1 MVFLIRAMFGKA
13 LKTNDALAFAVL
25 TGCLRVSKESI
36 FTGLNNFKILSITDT
51 RFDEQFGFTDA
62 EVQKLLS
69 DYHLENRFREVK
81 EWYDGY
87 RFGKADVYCPWDV
100 INFVDR
106 AKDDPE
112 AKPEAY
118 WINTSGNDL
127 VKRFID
133 KAHKTTKNEI
143 ERLIAGEVIENELR
157 LDLTYEEIDQSIE
170 NLWSV
175 LFTTGYLTQV
185 GRTEEGAYRLVIP
198 NREVREVFR
207 LQINEWFKRSIFSN
221 AERLTTFWKPEGDS
235 MALTKPYILVGGIV
249 LFVALLFFFTKLP
262 EIKPEEEKEVTAI
275 VEEKPAASIWKRRQ
289 FVRSVVAQFCYC
301 AAQTGIFGFFINYV
315 TEMDP
320 GISNL
325 RASRIL
331 AFGGMAL
338 FMIGRLSVSFTMKWL
353 APGRLLT
360 WYSLLSAVCMAL
372 VVASVG
378 TLSLYALYLSFF
390 FMSIMFPTIFA
401 LGLEGMGVYTK
412 KASSYIVMGVAGG
425 AFSPMLMGY
434 IGEENMALGFIVPL
448 IAFLYILYFAI
459 KCKR

>member
-1 MVFLIRAMFGKA
+1 MEKQKKQSLVAAPGGKSYLVPLVLITSLFLLWGFAHGLLDVLNKHFQGVFTMTKAESGLVQFSTYIAYFLMALPAGAFMKRYGYRKGIIMGLLLFAIGAFGFIPAAFLHSATPFLIALFVIACGLYILETAANPYSTILGPSASAAQRLNLSQSFNGLGWILGPLVGGLLIFGA
-13 LKTNDALAFAVL
+13 
-25 TGCLRVSKESI
+25 S
-36 FTGLNNFKILSITDT
+36 
-51 RFDEQFGFTDA
+51 
-62 EVQKLLS
+62 
-69 DYHLENRFREVK
+69 
-81 EWYDGY
+81 
-87 RFGKADVYCPWDV
+87 
-100 INFVDR
+100 
-106 AKDDPE
+106 
-112 AKPEAY
+112 
-118 WINTSGNDL
+118 
-127 VKRFID
+127 
-133 KAHKTTKNEI
+133 
-143 ERLIAGEVIENELR
+143 
-157 LDLTYEEIDQSIE
+157 
-170 NLWSV
+170 
-175 LFTTGYLTQV
+175 
-185 GRTEEGAYRLVIP
+185 
-198 NREVREVFR
+198 
-207 LQINEWFKRSIFSN
+207 
-221 AERLTTFWKPEGDS
+221 EGDS

-262 EIKPEEEKEVTAI
+262 EIKPEEEEEVTAI

-338 FMIGRLSVSFTMKWL
+338 FMIGRLSGSFTMKWL

-459 KCKR
+459 KCNR

>member
-1 MVFLIRAMFGKA
+1 MEKQKKQLLVAAPGGKSYLVPFILITSLFLLWGFAHGLLDVLNKHFQGVFTMTKAESGLVQFSTYIAYFLMALPAGAFMKRYGYRKGIIMGLLLFAIGAFGFIPAAFLHSATPFLIALFVIACGLCILETAANPYSTILGLSASAAQRLNLSQSFNGLGWILGPLVGGLLIFGA
-13 LKTNDALAFAVL
+13 
-25 TGCLRVSKESI
+25 S
-36 FTGLNNFKILSITDT
+36 
-51 RFDEQFGFTDA
+51 
-62 EVQKLLS
+62 
-69 DYHLENRFREVK
+69 
-81 EWYDGY
+81 
-87 RFGKADVYCPWDV
+87 
-100 INFVDR
+100 
-106 AKDDPE
+106 
-112 AKPEAY
+112 
-118 WINTSGNDL
+118 
-127 VKRFID
+127 
-133 KAHKTTKNEI
+133 
-143 ERLIAGEVIENELR
+143 
-157 LDLTYEEIDQSIE
+157 
-170 NLWSV
+170 
-175 LFTTGYLTQV
+175 
-185 GRTEEGAYRLVIP
+185 
-198 NREVREVFR
+198 
-207 LQINEWFKRSIFSN
+207 
-221 AERLTTFWKPEGDS
+221 EGDS

-262 EIKPEEEKEVTAI
+262 EIKPEEEEEVTAI
-275 VEEKPAASIWKRRQ
+275 VEEKPAASLWKRRQ

-338 FMIGRLSVSFTMKWL
+338 FMIGRLSGSFTMKWL

-459 KCKR
+459 KCNR

>member
-1 MVFLIRAMFGKA
+1 MEKQKKQSLVAAPGGKSYLVPFILITSLFLLWGFAHGLLDVLNKHFQGVFTMTKAESGLVQFSTYIAYFLMALPAGAFMKRYGYRKGIIMGLLLFAIGAFGFIPAAFLHSATPFLIALFVIACGLCILETAANPYSTILGPSASAAQRLNLSQSFNGLGWILGPLVGGLLIFGA
-13 LKTNDALAFAVL
+13 
-25 TGCLRVSKESI
+25 S
-36 FTGLNNFKILSITDT
+36 
-51 RFDEQFGFTDA
+51 
-62 EVQKLLS
+62 
-69 DYHLENRFREVK
+69 
-81 EWYDGY
+81 
-87 RFGKADVYCPWDV
+87 
-100 INFVDR
+100 
-106 AKDDPE
+106 
-112 AKPEAY
+112 
-118 WINTSGNDL
+118 
-127 VKRFID
+127 
-133 KAHKTTKNEI
+133 
-143 ERLIAGEVIENELR
+143 
-157 LDLTYEEIDQSIE
+157 
-170 NLWSV
+170 
-175 LFTTGYLTQV
+175 
-185 GRTEEGAYRLVIP
+185 
-198 NREVREVFR
+198 
-207 LQINEWFKRSIFSN
+207 
-221 AERLTTFWKPEGDS
+221 EGDS

-262 EIKPEEEKEVTAI
+262 EIKPEEEEEVTAI
-275 VEEKPAASIWKRRQ
+275 AEEKPAASIWKRRQ

-338 FMIGRLSVSFTMKWL
+338 FMIGRLSGSFTMKWL

-360 WYSLLSAVCMAL
+360 WYSLLSAVCMVL

>member
-1 MVFLIRAMFGKA
+1 MEKQKKQSLVAAPGGKSYLFPFVLITSLFLLWGFAHGLLDVLNKHFQGVFTMTKAESGLVQFSTYIAYFLMALPAGAFMKRYGYRKGIIMGLLLFAIGAFGFIPAAFLHSATPFLIALFVIACGLCILETAANPYSTILGPSASAAQRLNLSQSFNGLGWILGPLVGGLLIFGA
-13 LKTNDALAFAVL
+13 
-25 TGCLRVSKESI
+25 S
-36 FTGLNNFKILSITDT
+36 
-51 RFDEQFGFTDA
+51 
-62 EVQKLLS
+62 
-69 DYHLENRFREVK
+69 
-81 EWYDGY
+81 
-87 RFGKADVYCPWDV
+87 
-100 INFVDR
+100 
-106 AKDDPE
+106 
-112 AKPEAY
+112 
-118 WINTSGNDL
+118 
-127 VKRFID
+127 
-133 KAHKTTKNEI
+133 
-143 ERLIAGEVIENELR
+143 
-157 LDLTYEEIDQSIE
+157 
-170 NLWSV
+170 
-175 LFTTGYLTQV
+175 
-185 GRTEEGAYRLVIP
+185 
-198 NREVREVFR
+198 
-207 LQINEWFKRSIFSN
+207 
-221 AERLTTFWKPEGDS
+221 EGDS

-262 EIKPEEEKEVTAI
+262 EIKPEEEEEVTAI

-338 FMIGRLSVSFTMKWL
+338 FMIGRLSGSFTMKWL

-459 KCKR
+459 KCNR

>member
-1 MVFLIRAMFGKA
+1 MEKQKKQLLVAAPGGKSYLVPFILITSLFLLWGFAHGLLDVLNKHFQGVFTMTKAESGLVQFSTYIAYFLMALPAGAFMKRYGYRKGIIMGLLVFAIGAFGFIPAAFLHSATPFLIALFVIACGLCILETAANPYSTILGPSASAAQRLNLSQSFNGLGWILGPLVGGLLIFGA
-13 LKTNDALAFAVL
+13 
-25 TGCLRVSKESI
+25 S
-36 FTGLNNFKILSITDT
+36 
-51 RFDEQFGFTDA
+51 
-62 EVQKLLS
+62 
-69 DYHLENRFREVK
+69 
-81 EWYDGY
+81 
-87 RFGKADVYCPWDV
+87 
-100 INFVDR
+100 
-106 AKDDPE
+106 
-112 AKPEAY
+112 
-118 WINTSGNDL
+118 
-127 VKRFID
+127 
-133 KAHKTTKNEI
+133 
-143 ERLIAGEVIENELR
+143 
-157 LDLTYEEIDQSIE
+157 
-170 NLWSV
+170 
-175 LFTTGYLTQV
+175 
-185 GRTEEGAYRLVIP
+185 
-198 NREVREVFR
+198 
-207 LQINEWFKRSIFSN
+207 
-221 AERLTTFWKPEGDS
+221 EGDS

-262 EIKPEEEKEVTAI
+262 EIKPEEEEEVTAI
-275 VEEKPAASIWKRRQ
+275 VEEKPAASLWKRRQ

-338 FMIGRLSVSFTMKWL
+338 FMIGRLSGSFTMKWL

-459 KCKR
+459 KCNR

>member
-1 MVFLIRAMFGKA
+1 MEKQKKQSLVAAPGGKSYLVPFVLITSLFLLWGFAHGLLDVLNKHFQGVFTMTKAESGLVQFSTYIAYFLMALPAGAFMKRYGYRKGIIMGLLLFAIGAFGFIPAAFLHSATPFLIA
-13 LKTNDALAFAVL
+13 LFVIA
-25 TGCLRVSKESI
+25 C
-36 FTGLNNFKILSITDT
+36 GLCILETAANPYSTILGPSASAAQRLILSQSLNGLGWILGP
-51 RFDEQFGFTDA
+51 FVGGLLIFGA
-62 EVQKLLS
+62 S
-69 DYHLENRFREVK
+69 
-81 EWYDGY
+81 
-87 RFGKADVYCPWDV
+87 
-100 INFVDR
+100 
-106 AKDDPE
+106 
-112 AKPEAY
+112 
-118 WINTSGNDL
+118 
-127 VKRFID
+127 
-133 KAHKTTKNEI
+133 
-143 ERLIAGEVIENELR
+143 
-157 LDLTYEEIDQSIE
+157 
-170 NLWSV
+170 
-175 LFTTGYLTQV
+175 
-185 GRTEEGAYRLVIP
+185 
-198 NREVREVFR
+198 
-207 LQINEWFKRSIFSN
+207 
-221 AERLTTFWKPEGDS
+221 EGDS

-262 EIKPEEEKEVTAI
+262 EIKPEEEEEVTAI

-338 FMIGRLSVSFTMKWL
+338 FMIGRLSGSFTMKWL

-459 KCKR
+459 KCNR

>member
-1 MVFLIRAMFGKA
+1 
-13 LKTNDALAFAVL
+13 
-25 TGCLRVSKESI
+25 
-36 FTGLNNFKILSITDT
+36 
-51 RFDEQFGFTDA
+51 
-62 EVQKLLS
+62 
-69 DYHLENRFREVK
+69 
-81 EWYDGY
+81 
-87 RFGKADVYCPWDV
+87 
-100 INFVDR
+100 
-106 AKDDPE
+106 
-112 AKPEAY
+112 
-118 WINTSGNDL
+118 
-127 VKRFID
+127 
-133 KAHKTTKNEI
+133 
-143 ERLIAGEVIENELR
+143 
-157 LDLTYEEIDQSIE
+157 
-170 NLWSV
+170 
-175 LFTTGYLTQV
+175 
-185 GRTEEGAYRLVIP
+185 
-198 NREVREVFR
+198 
-207 LQINEWFKRSIFSN
+207 
-221 AERLTTFWKPEGDS
+221 

-262 EIKPEEEKEVTAI
+262 EIKPEEEEEVTAI

-338 FMIGRLSVSFTMKWL
+338 FMIGRLSGSFTMKWL

>member
-1 MVFLIRAMFGKA
+1 MEKQKKQLLVAAPGGKSYLVPFILITSLFLLWGFAHGLLDVLNKHFQGVFTMTKAESGLVQFSTYIAYFLMALPAGAFMKRYGYRKGIIMGLLLFAIGAFGFIPAAFLHSATPFLIALFVIACGLCILETAANPYSTILGPSASAAQRLNLSQSFNGLGWILGPLVGGLLIFGA
-13 LKTNDALAFAVL
+13 
-25 TGCLRVSKESI
+25 S
-36 FTGLNNFKILSITDT
+36 
-51 RFDEQFGFTDA
+51 
-62 EVQKLLS
+62 
-69 DYHLENRFREVK
+69 
-81 EWYDGY
+81 
-87 RFGKADVYCPWDV
+87 
-100 INFVDR
+100 
-106 AKDDPE
+106 
-112 AKPEAY
+112 
-118 WINTSGNDL
+118 
-127 VKRFID
+127 
-133 KAHKTTKNEI
+133 
-143 ERLIAGEVIENELR
+143 
-157 LDLTYEEIDQSIE
+157 
-170 NLWSV
+170 
-175 LFTTGYLTQV
+175 
-185 GRTEEGAYRLVIP
+185 
-198 NREVREVFR
+198 
-207 LQINEWFKRSIFSN
+207 
-221 AERLTTFWKPEGDS
+221 EGDS

-262 EIKPEEEKEVTAI
+262 EIKPEEEEEVTAI
-275 VEEKPAASIWKRRQ
+275 VEEKPAASLWKRRQ

-338 FMIGRLSVSFTMKWL
+338 FMIGRLSGSFTMKWL

-412 KASSYIVMGVAGG
+412 KASSYIVMGVDGG

-459 KCKR
+459 KCNR

>member
-1 MVFLIRAMFGKA
+1 MEKQKKQLLVAAPGGKSYLVPFILITSLFLLWGFAHGLLDVLNKHFQGVFTMTKAESGLVQFSTYIAYFLMALPAGAFMKRYGYRKGIIMGLLLFAIGAFGFIPAAFLHSATPFLIALFVIACGLCILETAANPYSTILGPSASAAQRLNLSQSFNGLGWILGPLVGGLLIFGA
-13 LKTNDALAFAVL
+13 
-25 TGCLRVSKESI
+25 S
-36 FTGLNNFKILSITDT
+36 
-51 RFDEQFGFTDA
+51 
-62 EVQKLLS
+62 
-69 DYHLENRFREVK
+69 
-81 EWYDGY
+81 
-87 RFGKADVYCPWDV
+87 
-100 INFVDR
+100 
-106 AKDDPE
+106 
-112 AKPEAY
+112 
-118 WINTSGNDL
+118 
-127 VKRFID
+127 
-133 KAHKTTKNEI
+133 
-143 ERLIAGEVIENELR
+143 
-157 LDLTYEEIDQSIE
+157 
-170 NLWSV
+170 
-175 LFTTGYLTQV
+175 
-185 GRTEEGAYRLVIP
+185 
-198 NREVREVFR
+198 
-207 LQINEWFKRSIFSN
+207 
-221 AERLTTFWKPEGDS
+221 EGDS

-262 EIKPEEEKEVTAI
+262 EIKPEEEEEVTAI
-275 VEEKPAASIWKRRQ
+275 VEEKPAASLWKRRQ

-320 GISNL
+320 GLSNL

-338 FMIGRLSVSFTMKWL
+338 FMIGRLSGSFTMKWL

-459 KCKR
+459 KCNR

>member
-1 MVFLIRAMFGKA
+1 MEKQKKQSLVAAPGGKSYLVPFILITSLFLLWGFAHGLLDVLNKHFQGVFTMTKAESGLVQFSTYIAYFLMALPAGAFMKRYGYRKGIIMGLLLFAIGAFGFIPAAFLHSATPFLIALFVIACGLCILETAANPYSTILGPSASAAQRLNLSQSFNGLGWILGPLVGGLLIFGA
-13 LKTNDALAFAVL
+13 
-25 TGCLRVSKESI
+25 S
-36 FTGLNNFKILSITDT
+36 
-51 RFDEQFGFTDA
+51 
-62 EVQKLLS
+62 
-69 DYHLENRFREVK
+69 
-81 EWYDGY
+81 
-87 RFGKADVYCPWDV
+87 
-100 INFVDR
+100 
-106 AKDDPE
+106 
-112 AKPEAY
+112 
-118 WINTSGNDL
+118 
-127 VKRFID
+127 
-133 KAHKTTKNEI
+133 
-143 ERLIAGEVIENELR
+143 
-157 LDLTYEEIDQSIE
+157 
-170 NLWSV
+170 
-175 LFTTGYLTQV
+175 
-185 GRTEEGAYRLVIP
+185 
-198 NREVREVFR
+198 
-207 LQINEWFKRSIFSN
+207 
-221 AERLTTFWKPEGDS
+221 EGDS

-262 EIKPEEEKEVTAI
+262 EIKPEEEEEVTAI

-338 FMIGRLSVSFTMKWL
+338 FMIGRLSGSFTMKWL

>member
-1 MVFLIRAMFGKA
+1 MEKQKKQSLVAAPGGKSYLVPFVLITSLFLLWGFAHGLLDVLNKHFQGVFTMTKAESGLVQFSTYIAYFLMALPAGAFMKRYGYRKGIIMGLLLFAIGAFGFIPAAFLHSATPFLIALFVIACGLCILETAANPYSTILGPSASAAQRLNLSQSFNGLGWILGPLVGGLLIFGA
-13 LKTNDALAFAVL
+13 
-25 TGCLRVSKESI
+25 S
-36 FTGLNNFKILSITDT
+36 
-51 RFDEQFGFTDA
+51 
-62 EVQKLLS
+62 
-69 DYHLENRFREVK
+69 
-81 EWYDGY
+81 
-87 RFGKADVYCPWDV
+87 
-100 INFVDR
+100 
-106 AKDDPE
+106 
-112 AKPEAY
+112 
-118 WINTSGNDL
+118 
-127 VKRFID
+127 
-133 KAHKTTKNEI
+133 
-143 ERLIAGEVIENELR
+143 
-157 LDLTYEEIDQSIE
+157 
-170 NLWSV
+170 
-175 LFTTGYLTQV
+175 
-185 GRTEEGAYRLVIP
+185 
-198 NREVREVFR
+198 
-207 LQINEWFKRSIFSN
+207 
-221 AERLTTFWKPEGDS
+221 EGDS

-262 EIKPEEEKEVTAI
+262 EIKPEEEEEVTAI

-315 TEMDP
+315 KEMDP

-338 FMIGRLSVSFTMKWL
+338 FMIGRLSGSFTMKWL

-459 KCKR
+459 KCNR

>member
-1 MVFLIRAMFGKA
+1 MEKQKKQSLVAAPGGKSYLVPFVLITSLFLLWGFAHGLLDVLNKHFQGVFTMTKAESGLVQFSTYIAYFLMALPAGAFMKRYGYRKGIIMGLLLFAIGAFGFIPAAFLHSATPFLIALFVIACGLCILETAANPYSTILGPSASAAQRLNLSQSFNGLGWILGPLVGGLLIFGA
-13 LKTNDALAFAVL
+13 
-25 TGCLRVSKESI
+25 S
-36 FTGLNNFKILSITDT
+36 
-51 RFDEQFGFTDA
+51 
-62 EVQKLLS
+62 
-69 DYHLENRFREVK
+69 
-81 EWYDGY
+81 
-87 RFGKADVYCPWDV
+87 
-100 INFVDR
+100 
-106 AKDDPE
+106 
-112 AKPEAY
+112 
-118 WINTSGNDL
+118 
-127 VKRFID
+127 
-133 KAHKTTKNEI
+133 
-143 ERLIAGEVIENELR
+143 
-157 LDLTYEEIDQSIE
+157 
-170 NLWSV
+170 
-175 LFTTGYLTQV
+175 
-185 GRTEEGAYRLVIP
+185 
-198 NREVREVFR
+198 
-207 LQINEWFKRSIFSN
+207 
-221 AERLTTFWKPEGDS
+221 EGDS

-262 EIKPEEEKEVTAI
+262 EIKPEEEEEVTAI
-275 VEEKPAASIWKRRQ
+275 AEEKPAASIWKRRQ

-338 FMIGRLSVSFTMKWL
+338 FMIGRLSGSFTMKWL

-360 WYSLLSAVCMAL
+360 WYSLLSAVCMVL